1 MANKKKIIINKL
13 QKKTLREHLDHQVCR
28 YYHKHLHIAHHSHHH
43 IAHIGELALVLVVG
57 CMSWMF
63 AGWVGLPVNNSFIY
77 PLQQVS
83 TVDCRTQQ
91 REQMEAG
98 CKINLPR
105 IQNANYASYKDSTVH
120 RQIYTV
126 LRAAPYKAWRDQNA
140 WAHAWL
146 DIATA
151 RGTPL
156 YSIGDGQVTYAGRQN
171 GYGNVVKI
179 KYLFK
184 WHYIHAVYAHMD
196 TIQVEAGQKI
206 WAWQQVWTVGNS
218 GTTFGALGWFHVHFE
233 ITKDNHGRPIYGYN
247 GCPDLKKW
255 HMTIIQEWLCREEL
269 LNNQYDPIVL
279 FEQTRLWHNIAEIIP
294 EDTESIQEPTEEV
307 IVPTDPT
314 QEETVVIIP
323 ETPENSIEVAVP
335 TQPQE
340 PNNQTPEQPKPQEP
354 NNHEPVVQ
362 EEINPIEIIH
372 PSPEPETI
380 NNPIQTEEIIGRI
393 GEKIEFDTKDLSDEA
408 KHFFTTHDMYINNH
422 TGSNTITVGQHKE
435 IEINFYR
442 KGSDTKFVWVLPFIL
457 DLIPSQTSILSDIST
472 LQLISPNPSIIKIQW
487 IKQGRSALILSIDN
501 NTIYKIIYTAQ

>member
-1 MANKKKIIINKL
+1 
-13 QKKTLREHLDHQVCR
+13 
-28 YYHKHLHIAHHSHHH
+28 
-43 IAHIGELALVLVVG
+43 
-57 CMSWMF
+57 
-63 AGWVGLPVNNSFIY
+63 
-77 PLQQVS
+77 
-83 TVDCRTQQ
+83 
-91 REQMEAG
+91 MEAS
-98 CKINLPR
+98 CKISLPK
-105 IQNANYASYKDSTVH
+105 ITNANYEQFKNSSAH

-126 LRAAPYKAWRDQNA
+126 LYAAPYKAGRDQNA
-140 WAHAWL
+140 GAHAWI
-146 DIATA
+146 DVATA

-184 WHYIHAVYAHMD
+184 WQYIHAVYAHMD

-206 WAWQQVWTVGNS
+206 SAWQQIWTVGNS

-233 ITKDNHGRPIYGYN
+233 IAKDNHGRPMYGYN
-247 GCPDLKKW
+247 GCPDLKKG
-255 HMTIIQEWLCREEL
+255 HMTIIQEWLCREQL

-279 FEQTRLWHNIAEIIP
+279 FEQNRLWHNISEIITDESETIQDP
-294 EDTESIQEPTEEV
+294 EVVVPTETTTPPAQDEN
-307 IVPTDPT
+307 I
-314 QEETVVIIP
+314 VIIP
-323 ETPENSIEVAVP
+323 ETPENPIEITVP
-335 TQPQE
+335 TESQEWNSQIPEQSKPQE
-340 PNNQTPEQPKPQEP
+340 PNNQ
-354 NNHEPVVQ
+354 EPVIQ
-362 EEINPIEIIH
+362 EETNPTEEVGH
-372 PSPEPETI
+372 LSPEPEII

-393 GEKIEFDTKDLSDEA
+393 GEKIEFDTEDLSDEA

-422 TGSNTITVGQHKE
+422 TGNNMITIGQYKE